1 MNDLPALYATKKH
14 DGQSWAVVYM
24 PKGKRDELI
33 CVVEPREDQPAE
45 DAHYRASTIANVLN
59 STVDMCS
66 HDIRVLLE
74 AYEHLHGYR
83 HHADWRGA
91 DHGGG
96 DDHATS

>member
-1 MNDLPALYATKKH
+1 MSDLPNLYATKKH

-24 PKGKRDELI
+24 PQGKDDEIL

-59 STVDMCS
+59 ATVDMCS

-74 AYEHLHGYR
+74 AYEQLHGHP
-83 HHADWRGA
+83 HHSDWRDA

-96 DDHATS
+96 DDHAS